1 MASPRMRRVRC
12 VLVWIAALAAGF
24 LGSSGPVTAESDWTR
39 YEALFVTEDGRIVD
53 TGNGG
58 VSHSEGQGWGLL
70 LAEADGDRAGF
81 ERIWSWTK
89 LHLGVRQD
97 RLHAWRWHPDRP
109 DDPTPDLNNAS
120 DGDIYIA
127 WALLRASAR
136 WSVPEWRTAAA
147 GILADLTA
155 CCVRRQGGH
164 TVLLPGAVGF
174 TRESGLV
181 INPSYWVFPAFDAF
195 QAAFDAPVWGALS
208 LSGRDLLRAGRF
220 GRWNLPGDW
229 LLLDA
234 DGELALAQRF
244 APRFS
249 WDAIRVPLLL
259 AWAEIGAPD
268 LYAPFVAYAGGFA
281 AYPYQPAF
289 TNLDDDSLASF
300 ALDPGGRACLALAEL
315 THAQLTGASVPQI
328 DLPPPAAE
336 HSYYTAS
343 LLALAR
349 LARRELGL

>member
-1 MASPRMRRVRC
+1 VWAI
-12 VLVWIAALAAGF
+12 VLVASF
-24 LGSSGPVTAESDWTR
+24 LGSGGAAAAGSDWAR
-39 YEALFVTEDGRIVD
+39 YKALFVTNEGRIVD

-81 ERIWSWTK
+81 ERIWAWTRE
-89 LHLGVRQD
+89 HLGVRAD
-97 RLHAWRWHPDRP
+97 RLHAWRWHPDRA

-127 WALLRASAR
+127 WALLRASTR
-136 WSVPEWRTAAA
+136 WSVPEWRAAAA
-147 GILADLTA
+147 GILGDLQA

-164 TVLLPGAVGF
+164 TVLLPGAAGF
-174 TRESGLV
+174 TRDGGVV

-195 QAAFDAPVWGALS
+195 QTAFDAPVWGALS
-208 LSGRDLLRAGRF
+208 RSGRDVLRAGRF

-229 LLLDA
+229 LLLHA
-234 DGELALAQRF
+234 DGGLTLADGF
-244 APRFS
+244 PSRFS

-259 AWAEIGAPD
+259 AWGEIGAPD
-268 LYAPFVAYAGGFA
+268 LYDPFAAYAQSFA

-300 ALDPGGRACLALAEL
+300 ALDPGGRACLALARL
-315 THAQLTGASVPQI
+315 MSADLAGAALPQI
-328 DLPPPAAE
+328 DLPPPASE

>member
-1 MASPRMRRVRC
+1 MRRARS
-12 VLVWIAALAAGF
+12 VLLWIAAWAAGV
-24 LGSSGPVTAESDWTR
+24 LGSASAGAAESDWAR
-39 YEALFVTEDGRIVD
+39 YKALFMADGGRIVD

-81 ERIWSWTK
+81 ERIWAWTQT
-89 LHLGVRQD
+89 HLGVRED

-136 WSVPEWRTAAA
+136 WSVPEWRVAAE
-147 GILADLTA
+147 GILDDLTT
-155 CCVRRQGGH
+155 CCLRREGDY
-164 TVLLPGAVGF
+164 TLLLPGAEGF
-174 TRESGLV
+174 GRDGGVV

-234 DGELALAQRF
+234 DGGLTLADGF
-244 APRFS
+244 PPRFS

-259 AWAEIGAPD
+259 AWSEIAAPD
-268 LYAPFVAYAGGFA
+268 LYAPFAAYADDFQ

-300 ALDPGGRACLALAEL
+300 ALDPGGRACLGLARL
-315 THAQLTGASVPQI
+315 MHAHLTGISVPQI
-328 DLPPPAAE
+328 DFPQPAAE
-336 HSYYTAS
+336 HSYYSAS